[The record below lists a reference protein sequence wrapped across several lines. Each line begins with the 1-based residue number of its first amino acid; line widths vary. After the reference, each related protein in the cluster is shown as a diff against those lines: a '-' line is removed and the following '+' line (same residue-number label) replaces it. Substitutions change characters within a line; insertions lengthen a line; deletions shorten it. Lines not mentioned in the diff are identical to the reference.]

1 MRQLTAALFCATS
14 LFAVA
19 QEVPEPGHGLPHM
32 LAPSEIPLIENYRN
46 SRGGGTA
53 YVIPP
58 TWTPRT
64 TAEWEEVQS
73 VVVTWTSFESILKQ
87 IVRNAK
93 EEC

>member
-1 MRQLTAALFCATS
+1 MGCHTCWRHQRS
-14 LFAVA
+14 
-19 QEVPEPGHGLPHM
+19 
-32 LAPSEIPLIENYRN
+32 LIENYRN

-73 VVVTWTSFESILKQ
+73 VVVTWTSFESILKE
-87 IVRNAK
+87 IVRYAK
-93 EEC
+93 EECEVIIACVDQYGCDQRPE